1 MFDCFHA
8 IQIVVINDGS
18 IDLSDIPSD
27 TSDEEE
33 GEEEDSDGLKRS
45 RSEHQALLER
55 NDAKRRKVTEYNA
68 FNFYARPASIIVGSG
83 ISVDRSST
91 V

>member
-1 MFDCFHA
+1 M
-8 IQIVVINDGS
+8 INDGS

-33 GEEEDSDGLKRS
+33 EEEEDSSSLKRS
-45 RSEHQALLER
+45 RSEHLALLER

-68 FNFYARPASIIVGSG
+68 FNFYARPASIIVGAA
-83 ISVDRSST
+83 ISIDRSST